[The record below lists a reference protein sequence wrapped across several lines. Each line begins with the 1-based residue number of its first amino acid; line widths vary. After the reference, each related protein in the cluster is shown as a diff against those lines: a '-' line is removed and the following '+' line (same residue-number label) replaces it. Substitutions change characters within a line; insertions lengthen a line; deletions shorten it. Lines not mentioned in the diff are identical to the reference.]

1 MTNQSLVSWVQV
13 ITGIALLLGLALVM
27 LELRQ
32 AKSLTLAELV
42 SQGYGEALEDNRAVM
57 GEQTALALSTA
68 CFEPDQLSQEQFVI
82 VNAYFANQVLQASR
96 WRVLDN
102 IADFGVPWREIAQ
115 QQLTSVLAIPLG
127 RQWFANA
134 ALVDPEM
141 AQIGDL
147 VLKRAHS
154 CETYYQQP
162 PPTEPALANQLG

>member
-1 MTNQSLVSWVQV
+1 MNNRTLVSWVQV

-27 LELRQ
+27 FELRQ

-42 SQGYGEALEDNRAVM
+42 SQGYGEALEDNRALM
-57 GEQTALALSTA
+57 GEETALALAIA
-68 CFEPDQLSQEQFVI
+68 CYAPKQLNDAQMVMI
-82 VNAYFANQVLQASR
+82 NAYFTNQVLQASR

-127 RQWFANA
+127 RHWFSSA

-141 AQIGDL
+141 AQIGAI
-147 VLKRAHS
+147 VIERKPNCA
-154 CETYYQQP
+154 TYYDKP
-162 PPTEPALANQLG
+162 ASTAEPS